1 MKSSLPKPTKAEQAR
16 IERML
21 LLGCAACAAIGIPNH
36 HVIEVHHMLSGGKRM
51 GHRFT
56 LPLCR
61 GHHRSEFTV
70 VQAGSLTDAQ
80 LASIAGGRK
89 LFNAAFG
96 TERRLWEGVQF
107 VLGLEAEWPASKIVP
122 RRAA

>member
-21 LLGCAACAAIGIPNH
+21 VLGCAACAAIGIPNH
-36 HVIEVHHMLSGGKRM
+36 HQIECHHMLSGGKRM

-56 LPLCR
+56 IPLCR
-61 GHHRSEFTV
+61 GHHRSEFTAI
-70 VQAGSLTDAQ
+70 QALQLTDAQ

-89 LFNAAFG
+89 LFNKAFG
-96 TERRLWEGVQF
+96 TERKLLETVDFLLGVVTLW
-107 VLGLEAEWPASKIVP
+107 PKSKILP
-122 RRAA
+122 KRAA

>member
-36 HVIEVHHMLSGGKRM
+36 HQIECHHMLSGNKRM

-61 GHHRSEFTV
+61 GHHRNEFT
-70 VQAGSLTDAQ
+70 LTQQLRLNIAQ
-80 LASIAGGRK
+80 LSSIAGGRK

-96 TERRLWEGVQF
+96 TERKLLEKVDF
-107 VLGLEAEWPASKIVP
+107 LLGLETPWPASKILP